1 MGVRQ
6 AVLFCKREPKNF
18 YLLGL
23 GLLSGCVPVA
33 HGLPPAPLAVSS
45 TGYLVQVGDVL
56 GVRLYA
62 APELDEDVTVRPDG
76 RLTTTLAQSVQAA
89 GRTPD
94 EIAAELRQ
102 TYATELKNPQLTV
115 EVKTASPARVYVA
128 GEVVS
133 PGEFTTQGPTL
144 TLLQAVARAGG
155 LRTAGDE
162 AHVFILRHDTG
173 GRPLVLSADYRGA
186 MTGTDPAADVQLS
199 PFDVVYVP
207 RTGIGQIYVWFNQ
220 HFQQFVPVNWGFSY
234 NVNPVVNNT
243 HQQ

>member
-1 MGVRQ
+1 MK
-6 AVLFCKREPKNF
+6 AAEPPPRRAARRIV
-18 YLLGL
+18 YALGL
-23 GLLSGCVPVA
+23 AALCGCVPTA
-33 HGLPPAPLAVSS
+33 RNLPAAPLAAAPAP
-45 TGYLVQVGDVL
+45 YLVQVGDVL
-56 GVRLYA
+56 GVRLYS

-94 EIAAELRQ
+94 EIAADLRVA
-102 TYATELKNPQLTV
+102 YAHELKDPALTL

-128 GEVVS
+128 GEVVA
-133 PGEFTTQGPTL
+133 PGEFSTQGTGL

-162 AHVFILRHDTG
+162 NHVFILRHATA
-173 GRPLVLSADYRGA
+173 GRPLVLAANYRAA
-186 MTGTDPAADVQLS
+186 MSGTDARADVQLA

-234 NVNPVVNNT
+234 NVNPVVNN
-243 HQQ
+243 QR